1 MQYIL
6 DLIGSNMVAGVI
18 ILMILQLNMTMM
30 NEGIQNSYEGVSQE
44 NMAVMSSI
52 IENDF
57 YKIGFHAKPPF
68 FYEADSNR
76 IGFYGDIDTNNTKGS
91 IETVRYYTVK
101 DDVQED
107 ATRTF
112 YKLFRLV
119 NTTTGEGT
127 SLGFTTFNLT
137 YFDSTGTELKATPL
151 NAADRNKIVSIKIKM
166 KLESPIV
173 FTDDTTRKAAASY
186 WEKFISPKNLRRL
199 K

>member
-1 MQYIL
+1 ML
-6 DLIGSNMVAGVI
+6 DLIGATMVAGTI
-18 ILMILQLNMTMM
+18 ILMILQLNITMM
-30 NEGIQNSYEGVSQE
+30 NEGIQNRYEWVSQE

-68 FYEADSNR
+68 FFEADSDR

-91 IETVRYYTVK
+91 IETVRYYTIK
-101 DDVQED
+101 DNVPED
-107 ATRTF
+107 TTRTF

-119 NTTTGEGT
+119 NATTGEGT

-137 YFDSTGTELKATPL
+137 YFDSTGNEKKPPL
-151 NAADRNKIVSIKIKM
+151 SAADRDKIVSIKIKM

-173 FTDDTTRKAAASY
+173 FADDASRKSAASY
-186 WEKFISPKNLRRL
+186 WEKYISPKNLRRL